1 MMLINLLTIS
11 HFRYWQEKTDFTPE
25 SRIELHQHIE
35 EKRKQKE
42 KKDDE

>member
-1 MMLINLLTIS
+1 MMLINLLTFS
-11 HFRYWQEKTDFTPE
+11 YFRYWQEKTDFTPE
-25 SRIELHQHIE
+25 SRIELHQRIE